1 MAQYGGKIRSSWQA
15 GERVPTTK
23 TLMMTEKAGQTISV
37 NTSAKESTASVVI
50 VEDHSLIRD
59 GLRMLLALERNFQ
72 LVGEAGT
79 VRDAR
84 RIVAEKKPAIVMID
98 VGLPDGD
105 GIALTA
111 ELIAADSLLR
121 VLVLTGDLSPETVS
135 RALAV
140 GAHGY
145 VHKQHN
151 ADELFAAL
159 GALRLGGRY
168 VSQSVAAS
176 YVAPIAVN
184 RAASP
189 LAKLTDREREIVGML
204 CDGDSSKHVARKLD
218 LSVATVR
225 KHRENIMGKL
235 DVHNVAELIALA
247 LRAR

>member
-1 MAQYGGKIRSSWQA
+1 M
-15 GERVPTTK
+15 
-23 TLMMTEKAGQTISV
+23 TLNTN
-37 NTSAKESTASVVI
+37 NTSANESPTSIVI

-59 GLRMLLALERNFQ
+59 GLRMLLALERKFQ

-79 VRDAR
+79 VADAR
-84 RIVAEKKPAIVMID
+84 TVITLKQPTIAIID

-105 GIALTA
+105 GIDLAAT
-111 ELIAADSLLR
+111 LIQANPLLR
-121 VLVLTGDLSPETVS
+121 ILMLTGDLSSATVA
-135 RALAV
+135 RALAM

-159 GALRLGGRY
+159 GALREGGRY

-176 YVAPIAVN
+176 YVPKPGAD

-189 LAKLTDREREIVGML
+189 LTKLTEREREIVGLL
-204 CDGDSSKHVARKLD
+204 CEGDSSKHIARKLD

-235 DVHNVAELIALA
+235 DVHSVAELIALA

>member
-1 MAQYGGKIRSSWQA
+1 MA
-15 GERVPTTK
+15 VNTN
-23 TLMMTEKAGQTISV
+23 
-37 NTSAKESTASVVI
+37 NTSAIDAPTAVVI

-59 GLRMLLALERNFQ
+59 GLRMLLALERQFQ

-79 VRDAR
+79 V
-84 RIVAEKKPAIVMID
+84 AEAKAVIALKKPAIAIVD

-105 GIALTA
+105 GIALA
-111 ELIAADSLLR
+111 EALIKADQTLR
-121 VLVLTGDLSPETVS
+121 VLMLTGDLSSATVA
-135 RALAV
+135 RALAI

-159 GALRLGGRY
+159 RSLREGGRY

-176 YVAPIAVN
+176 YLPAGGSSKAV
-184 RAASP
+184 SP
-189 LAKLTDREREIVGML
+189 LSKLTEREREIVGML
-204 CDGDSSKHVARKLD
+204 CEGDSSKHVARKLD

-225 KHRENIMGKL
+225 KHRENIMAKL
-235 DVHNVAELIALA
+235 DVHSVAELIALA

>member
-1 MAQYGGKIRSSWQA
+1 MA
-15 GERVPTTK
+15 
-23 TLMMTEKAGQTISV
+23 V
-37 NTSAKESTASVVI
+37 NTSAKEFPASVVI

-79 VRDAR
+79 VADAR
-84 RIVAEKKPAIVMID
+84 RVIAAKQPTIAMVD

-105 GIALTA
+105 GIALAA
-111 ELIAADSLLR
+111 ELIAADPSLR
-121 VLVLTGDLSPETVS
+121 VLVLTGDLSPETIA

-151 ADELFAAL
+151 ADELFS
-159 GALRLGGRY
+159 ALRALREGGRY

-176 YVAPIAVN
+176 YVAPLTVN
-184 RAASP
+184 KGVSP
-189 LAKLTDREREIVGML
+189 LAKLTEREREIVGML
-204 CDGDSSKHVARKLD
+204 CEGDSSKHVARKLD

-225 KHRENIMGKL
+225 KHRENIMAKL
-235 DVHNVAELIALA
+235 DVHNVAELIAIA
-247 LRAR
+247 LKTR

>member
-1 MAQYGGKIRSSWQA
+1 MAINTNNTIA
-15 GERVPTTK
+15 NDAPT
-23 TLMMTEKAGQTISV
+23 
-37 NTSAKESTASVVI
+37 SVVI

-59 GLRMLLALERNFQ
+59 GLRMLLALERKFQ

-79 VRDAR
+79 VADAMTVIAGKQPT
-84 RIVAEKKPAIVMID
+84 IVIID

-105 GIALTA
+105 GI
-111 ELIAADSLLR
+111 ELASTLIKTDSVLR
-121 VLVLTGDLSPETVS
+121 VLMLTGDLSSATVA

-159 GALRLGGRY
+159 GALREGGRY

-176 YVAPIAVN
+176 YVPAHSAS

-189 LAKLTDREREIVGML
+189 LAKLTEREREIVGML
-204 CDGDSSKHVARKLD
+204 CEGNSSKHVARKLD

-235 DVHNVAELIALA
+235 AVHSVAELIALA

>member
-1 MAQYGGKIRSSWQA
+1 M
-15 GERVPTTK
+15 V
-23 TLMMTEKAGQTISV
+23 V
-37 NTSAKESTASVVI
+37 NTSAKESPATVVI

-79 VRDAR
+79 VAEAR
-84 RIVAEKKPAIVMID
+84 HVIAERKPAIAMVD

-105 GIALTA
+105 GIALAA
-111 ELIAADSLLR
+111 ELIAADPSLR

-159 GALRLGGRY
+159 TALREGGRY

-176 YVAPIAVN
+176 YVTPIALN
-184 RAASP
+184 KAPSP
-189 LAKLTDREREIVGML
+189 LAKLTEREREIVALL
-204 CDGDSSKHVARKLD
+204 CEGDSSKHIARKLD

-225 KHRENIMGKL
+225 KHRENIMAKL
-235 DVHNVAELIALA
+235 DVHNVAELIAIA
-247 LRAR
+247 LKAR

>member
-1 MAQYGGKIRSSWQA
+1 
-15 GERVPTTK
+15 
-23 TLMMTEKAGQTISV
+23 MTV
-37 NTSAKESTASVVI
+37 NTSANESPTSVVI

-79 VRDAR
+79 VADAR
-84 RIVAEKKPAIVMID
+84 RVIAEKKPTIAMID

-105 GIALTA
+105 GIVLTA
-111 ELIAADSLLR
+111 DLIAADPSLR

-135 RALAV
+135 RALSV
-140 GAHGY
+140 GAYGY

-159 GALRLGGRY
+159 RALREGGRY

-176 YVAPIAVN
+176 YVAPITVSK
-184 RAASP
+184 AAPP
-189 LAKLTDREREIVGML
+189 LQKLTEREREIVGML
-204 CDGDSSKHVARKLD
+204 CQGDSSKHVARKLD

-235 DVHNVAELIALA
+235 DVHNVAELIATA
-247 LRAR
+247 LKTR

>member
-1 MAQYGGKIRSSWQA
+1 
-15 GERVPTTK
+15 
-23 TLMMTEKAGQTISV
+23 MMTENAREAMAV
-37 NTSAKESTASVVI
+37 NTSAKESPATVVI

-59 GLRMLLALERNFQ
+59 GLRMLLALERKFQ

-79 VRDAR
+79 VADAR
-84 RIVAEKKPAIVMID
+84 RIITDKKPTIAMID

-105 GIALTA
+105 GIALAA
-111 ELIAADSLLR
+111 ELIHADSLLR
-121 VLVLTGDLSPETVS
+121 VLVLTGDLSPHTVS

-145 VHKQHN
+145 VPKQHN

-159 GALRLGGRY
+159 GALREGGRY

-176 YVAPIAVN
+176 YVAPIVAN
-184 RAASP
+184 KTASP
-189 LAKLTDREREIVGML
+189 LAKLTEREREIVAML
-204 CDGDSSKHVARKLD
+204 CEGDSSKHVARKLD

-235 DVHNVAELIALA
+235 EVHNVAELIAVA
-247 LRAR
+247 LKAR

>member
-1 MAQYGGKIRSSWQA
+1 MLTENGSEAMA
-15 GERVPTTK
+15 
-23 TLMMTEKAGQTISV
+23 V
-37 NTSAKESTASVVI
+37 NTTANDYPATVVI

-79 VRDAR
+79 VADAR
-84 RIVAEKKPAIVMID
+84 RVIAEKKPTIAMID

-111 ELIAADSLLR
+111 ELLAVDPSLR

-151 ADELFAAL
+151 SDELFAAL
-159 GALRLGGRY
+159 AALSGGGRY
-168 VSQSVAAS
+168 VSQSVALS
-176 YVAPIAVN
+176 YVAPIALN
-184 RAASP
+184 KAAAP
-189 LAKLTDREREIVGML
+189 LAKLTEREREIVAML
-204 CDGDSSKHVARKLD
+204 CEGDSSKHVARKLD

-235 DVHNVAELIALA
+235 DVHNVAELIAIA
-247 LRAR
+247 LKAR

>member
-1 MAQYGGKIRSSWQA
+1 M
-15 GERVPTTK
+15 
-23 TLMMTEKAGQTISV
+23 LTENARETISV

-79 VRDAR
+79 VADAR
-84 RIVAEKKPAIVMID
+84 RVVAEKKPTIVMID

-105 GIALTA
+105 GISLSA
-111 ELIAADSLLR
+111 ELISADPLLR

-176 YVAPIAVN
+176 YIAPIAVN

-204 CDGDSSKHVARKLD
+204 CEGDSSKHVARKLD

-235 DVHNVAELIALA
+235 DVHNVAELIATA
-247 LRAR
+247 LKAR

>member
-1 MAQYGGKIRSSWQA
+1 MA
-15 GERVPTTK
+15 
-23 TLMMTEKAGQTISV
+23 V
-37 NTSAKESTASVVI
+37 NTSANESPASVVI

-79 VRDAR
+79 VADAR
-84 RIVAEKKPAIVMID
+84 RVIAHKKPTIAMVD

-105 GIALTA
+105 GIALAA
-111 ELIAADSLLR
+111 ELVAADPSLR
-121 VLVLTGDLSPETVS
+121 VLVLTGDLSPETIS

-159 GALRLGGRY
+159 RTLREGGRY

-176 YVAPIAVN
+176 Y
-184 RAASP
+184 ASP
-189 LAKLTDREREIVGML
+189 MTVNKAVSPLTKLTDREREIVGML
-204 CDGDSSKHVARKLD
+204 CEGDSSKHVARRLD

-225 KHRENIMGKL
+225 KHRENIMAKL
-235 DVHNVAELIALA
+235 DVHNVAELIAIA
-247 LRAR
+247 LKAR